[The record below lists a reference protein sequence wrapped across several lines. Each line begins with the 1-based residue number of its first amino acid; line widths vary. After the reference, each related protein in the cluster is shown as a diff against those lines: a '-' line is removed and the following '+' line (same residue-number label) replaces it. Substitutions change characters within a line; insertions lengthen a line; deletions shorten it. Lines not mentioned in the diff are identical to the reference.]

1 VDGDRHGG
9 TNGKKIAGLKT
20 RHYIGMTA
28 VAVAVAGA
36 SATPTY
42 LSAAP

>member
-1 VDGDRHGG
+1 VDGDRDGG

-28 VAVAVAGA
+28 VAVAGA